1 MNQGLKKT
9 LIPAY
14 FDMDPY
20 HMPGE
25 LRNLQAM
32 NAADFTFHEDITEI
46 IRKKLADVK
55 EEKPAPETK
64 GQSLRDKYAP
74 QKKVQILVDK
84 LDCEREHAE
93 EVLVVCQGNIE
104 DSEEYIKKEE
114 DYKKVLW
121 ICAECGSNNT
131 HDVCHN
137 SECNLS
143 KADSIS
149 LRLRREEAR
158 RNSER
163 ERQRK
168 ADLKR
173 SLGDID
179 ADYSLSV
186 EDRIACTKILLKKKS
201 NIIWPTLLLASLVV
215 FAISVFLG
223 ITVLSQAT
231 YPEIIKDIV
240 SSALKVLGVKSKD
253 DLDIIYILVYISGAV
268 VLIMSGVYY
277 SLASKTGGVSIGK
290 IAAQALVDVVL
301 FFLALIII
309 NGPITV
315 ILTIISNILMS
326 IFGGIIE
333 DVIKEGTVIA
343 SFVIVVSLNYIVSVV
358 NLIRLRK
365 LKKALKTKLA
375 LLKEGR
381 Y

>member
-1 MNQGLKKT
+1 
-9 LIPAY
+9 
-14 FDMDPY
+14 
-20 HMPGE
+20 
-25 LRNLQAM
+25 
-32 NAADFTFHEDITEI
+32 
-46 IRKKLADVK
+46 
-55 EEKPAPETK
+55 
-64 GQSLRDKYAP
+64 
-74 QKKVQILVDK
+74 
-84 LDCEREHAE
+84 
-93 EVLVVCQGNIE
+93 
-104 DSEEYIKKEE
+104 
-114 DYKKVLW
+114 
-121 ICAECGSNNT
+121 
-131 HDVCHN
+131 
-137 SECNLS
+137 
-143 KADSIS
+143 
-149 LRLRREEAR
+149 
-158 RNSER
+158 
-163 ERQRK
+163 
-168 ADLKR
+168 
-173 SLGDID
+173 LGDID

-268 VLIMSGVYY
+268 ALIMSGVYY
-277 SLASKTGGVSIGK
+277 SLASKTGGISIGK

-301 FFLALIII
+301 FFLVLIII
-309 NGPITV
+309 NGPITM
-315 ILTIISNILMS
+315 IMTIISNILMF
-326 IFGGIIE
+326 IFGESE
-333 DVIKEGTVIA
+333 DVIKEGTEIA